1 MRPCQRRGEGRPA
14 GGDGK
19 QFLKPAFAASLSQ
32 ARVPSRVKL
41 PAPAASGIVYT
52 EGSSDKGGPEARP
65 RAQKPGAQG
74 QGGSLPT
81 GYFSTQDLKGKTS
94 RPLENL
100 KAVFVY
106 LKALPKRTAPGKAGA
121 GAWAWGVWAER
132 KLRATWRQVTPVGW
146 GNSRPGGGRGAERPS
161 LLRET

>member
-1 MRPCQRRGEGRPA
+1 MLLGGEEGREGAPPRLRGERPSGPCGSEATAFSTQMRPCQRRGEGRPA

-65 RAQKPGAQG
+65 RAQKPWAQG

-106 LKALPKRTAPGKAGA
+106 LKALPK
-121 GAWAWGVWAER
+121 
-132 KLRATWRQVTPVGW
+132 
-146 GNSRPGGGRGAERPS
+146 
-161 LLRET
+161 